1 MALRGCDLAVS
12 VYVCVL
18 VLDEFA
24 HESNRQQNEQRD
36 RQSDSNAQRYNGA
49 LRLAAVPHE
58 KIETAAKTNNNT
70 EHYDDNENIEHFVQG
85 RGAA

>member
-1 MALRGCDLAVS
+1 MALRGCDLVVS

-24 HESNRQQNEQRD
+24 HESNRQQNEQRY
-36 RQSDSNAQRYNGA
+36 RQSDSNTQRYDGA
-49 LRLAAVPHE
+49 LRRAAVPHE
-58 KIETAAKTNNNT
+58 KIETASETNNNT
-70 EHYDDNENIEHFVQG
+70 DHYNDNENIEHFVQG